1 MELEIFEQLV
11 HEAITSVPKALQEK
25 IDNVVFVIEED
36 SRPPGW
42 RERPVRLRLRR
53 KAMPGGGIVVRQYL
67 LGLYQ
72 GVPLTKRG
80 INYSLVPPD
89 KITIFQKPI
98 EELGHTEEGIR
109 QLVHEVVHHEIAHYF
124 GFDEPAVRRM
134 EKSRAS
140 RKKAK

>member
-1 MELEIFEQLV
+1 MIEHGEFERMV
-11 HEAITSVPKALQEK
+11 HEAIASVPQVLQEK

-42 RERPVRLRLRR
+42 RER
-53 KAMPGGGIVVRQYL
+53 GIVVRQYL

-80 INYSLVPPD
+80 IHYSLVPPD

-98 EELGHTEEGIR
+98 EELGSTAEGVR
-109 QLVHEVVHHEIAHYF
+109 KLVHEVVHHEIGHYF
-124 GFDEPAVRRM
+124 GIDEPTIRKLEAQ
-134 EKSRAS
+134 
-140 RKKAK
+140 RKKRK